1 MISAQEVVAFFSFF
15 HPPYTVEEGKMKTTV
30 LVHYWQK
37 KSFLL
42 VLKLELSFI
51 FPFPDLFFG
60 IHPPTLR
67 YAKKKA

>member
-1 MISAQEVVAFFSFF
+1 
-15 HPPYTVEEGKMKTTV
+15 MKTTV

-67 YAKKKA
+67 YAKKKKSIKDFSLRALTVVKKAAVL